1 MFNDVDE
8 ILSVEEACELMK
20 IGKNTIYE
28 LLQTGQ
34 LKGYK
39 CGRLWRISKEA
50 VMEYVIK
57 SSGLATS
64 HLF

>member
-1 MFNDVDE
+1 MFNNVDE
-8 ILSVEEACELMK
+8 ILNVEEACELMK

-39 CGRLWRISKEA
+39 CGRIWRISKEA
-50 VMEYVIK
+50 LTQYVLK
-57 SSGLATS
+57 HSGLNSPT
-64 HLF
+64 